1 MGNECC
7 IVCTSREVE
16 FLFRTWDRHYGIKGE
31 YTLGRCRQCGL
42 IFLDP
47 MLPEWELEKLY
58 PNDYYSYQ
66 PVVMH
71 KSWIRKMAKRL
82 LRMPIPTHDPAFP
95 TPGTVLDIGC
105 GSGEYLLKMRK
116 KGWRVFGV
124 EPSRAAAIA
133 GQKEG
138 LEIFHGTLAQAA
150 FPERFFDYVRA
161 NHSLEHMPNPHQV
174 LAEISRILRPNGK
187 LFMGVPNTASL
198 EFRLFK
204 QYWWHLCAPVHVY
217 GYSLKTLRSILSQHG
232 FRVTKTYFS
241 SNYVSILGSLQIFA
255 NRNNRFP
262 ADGGSLLKNPL
273 LIPPCH
279 ITARLLDVFRAGD
292 TIEAICERY

>member
-1 MGNECC
+1 MPTLPCV
-7 IVCTSREVE
+7 VCGSSDMEL
-16 FLFRTWDRHYGIKGE
+16 FFRTWDRHYGIKGE
-31 YTLGRCRQCGL
+31 YDLSRCRQCGL
-42 IFLDP
+42 ICVDP
-47 MLPEWELEKLY
+47 MLSEWELEKLY
-58 PNDYYSYQ
+58 PDDYYSYQ
-66 PVVMH
+66 PVVTR
-71 KSWIRKMAKRL
+71 KSWLRKLAKHL
-82 LRMPIPTHDPAFP
+82 FRMPIPTHDPEFP

-105 GSGEYLLKMRK
+105 GSGEYLIKMRK

-124 EPSRAAAIA
+124 EPSRAGAIA

-138 LEIFHGTLAQAA
+138 HEIFHGTLAQAA
-150 FPERFFDYVRA
+150 FPDRFFDYVRA

-198 EFRLFK
+198 EFRIFK

-255 NRNNRFP
+255 NRNNRLP
-262 ADGGSLLKNPL
+262 ADGGWLLKNPL

-279 ITARLLDVFRAGD
+279 IAARLLDVFRAGD
-292 TIEAICERY
+292 TIEVICERH